1 VQQLARSMEWL
12 GGLAPR
18 SEGSAA
24 VGGVAYIVHDLP
36 RAGAALL
43 RSWFM
48 AACRPEGR
56 RATTAG
62 AGPALSEQTLEGA
75 RIST

>member
-24 VGGVAYIVHDLP
+24 VGGVAYIAHGLP

-43 RSWFM
+43 HSWM
-48 AACRPEGR
+48 AACRPKDR
-56 RATTAG
+56 RATAG